1 MATDPAALDQLQA
14 SEAIPIAQLKPDTE
28 NAPSRVVDGIVTV
41 TWPFSIV
48 KNSLAFILA
57 ERDVLLRRNKGQLR
71 VQLNGPAANAL
82 NKAGFGGGD
91 ALRLGL
97 QGAEWKPCETQT
109 RLPGDTLEWQLGFT
123 NRLLL
128 RIRKTDINNSETEET
143 INIDAAETEPPPAI
157 EATAETPPQVH
168 APASIDVLGPEPQ
181 TPVPSTAT
189 KRLASA
195 VFENGEY
202 SSPAFIKRARVSYG
216 SLFEGG
222 FEALEQDSAR
232 KALRP
237 KRSRFSMGGSIWKYS
252 SRSPSPDPSVQDGQP
267 DEVEEDS
274 TKQDHPIAAPQSS
287 TVPVMVDE
295 GCQTQDM
302 DFDPSVS
309 VGVSNLPRQPLE
321 PHISSPSPMFS
332 ADRSTTNAAST
343 HSPRNPASD
352 QINHSHAPG
361 SPSDAATSYGSH
373 MTTGLDPGF
382 NFGLPITQNGLY
394 GGEYTTAAGASIP
407 TNPVESVHA
416 GATRYLEALGDHDL
430 HIDPSLQF
438 HAAMDEHTSS
448 EYPTIP
454 HELSAQGQSIYHV
467 PQAAE
472 HMTWI
477 ESPAVPDPPTTS
489 TEDSIQLVGSSS
501 PAKQKSPPDDGTEE
515 YVASTAGIPSAA
527 EFGEEGDTELV
538 DRGPIGSSAVS
549 VNESGREAESG
560 DDGDLPGEDYDLRN
574 YDPARDD
581 DDTDP
586 EEGYSADEN
595 DVVSLVVQQPY
606 GDEEESGGEGAD
618 SPVVND
624 ENENESYNSQVPIKG
639 YERKS
644 EFEVQSDEEASDVS
658 EGHYEDDG
666 IEEGYDEDEYDD
678 EGRPFADEQGEDG
691 EEGDAEDY
699 EKDYEEYS
707 DEEDY
712 EQEAVAPPIQR
723 SMAPKEPVIIS
734 LLSDSEEEEEEPAK
748 PPAASTRP
756 PPQLNGAEDDG
767 LYNEAEEGVHEPAA
781 GDADAMET
789 ELTAET
795 PESPTS
801 DLNDKYGS
809 PAPEELHRSQ
819 ASEDDEQES
828 ANQREHA
835 ETPKPNQFED
845 ESRQHH
851 HAQTDDTESFRHAM
865 TVEEAGKP
873 NLSADSPLAAPASVP
888 DRASHPVIKPNTNAS
903 EDYDRSRALQHAEV
917 ERHDTQGHNE
927 HAEGAVVEPTD
938 DNTKNTTSAD
948 YMDIDDH
955 DAEAV
960 GKDGGNLQIPPTRD
974 PEPQEDRAT
983 PDAAVSRQP
992 VGQISESH
1000 DIEAELEDVP
1010 VTKQREES
1018 PPAANAD
1025 AAQPA
1030 QPPATTAS
1038 DDGEMSAPGPTASGS
1053 AADAD
1058 EDIAMEEEAAV
1069 AGDGGRDSQATPD
1082 KQDRAEAEFIQEDQP
1097 IQADTENTKSPP
1109 ATQPPHEAETTNKGE
1124 DALTEKAGRHAYQ
1137 EIARQLPTPKETQQ
1151 AEELGETPR
1160 ANLDEDATNDD
1171 NNLGPEEQIMA
1182 EFLQSTSSQVQAKDS
1197 NRALRVEVQVQRQVA
1212 DVSARP
1218 STIGTKAEREI
1229 LITTQSLRS
1238 RGHRKTRSSDS
1249 AEYRTPDPSIALA
1262 RATPATRSKKAE
1274 KSEDNES
1281 PPVLRVTR
1289 SKADQSDPSVAI
1301 AKGLGLSGRGI
1312 RGAGSPESPREL
1324 RGASQSTRRSH
1335 TPDSSAEALKSP
1347 SVTGSVR
1354 SMRSMRSA
1362 LGEEADA
1369 AGSKPGITSSK
1380 QQLLKCLRTTLP
1392 DFLSLKALRSGL
1404 GQATDILAVCT
1415 TTPPSPHRPKNGP
1428 RDYMMEVIIT
1438 DPSLAPSGVAVAHIF
1453 RPHQASLPVIHEGDV
1468 VLLRRF
1474 QVVSMKGRGFGVRAG
1489 DASAW
1494 AVFEKADDEMLPQ
1507 IKGAPVEVTDE
1518 EADYAGMLKQW
1529 WAGLDAKSLARVDN
1543 AGKKMSLVG
1552 KDDTK

>member
-1 MATDPAALDQLQA
+1 MATDSAALDQLQA
-14 SEAIPIAQLKPDTE
+14 SEAIPIAQLQPDPD
-28 NAPSRVVDGIVTV
+28 NATSRVVDGIVTV

-82 NKAGFGGGD
+82 TKAGFGGGD
-91 ALRLGL
+91 ELRLGL

-143 INIDAAETEPPPAI
+143 INIDAAEIEPPPAI
-157 EATAETPPQVH
+157 EATAETPLQVH
-168 APASIDVLGPEPQ
+168 APAFIDVRGPEPQ

-252 SRSPSPDPSVQDGQP
+252 SRSPSPEPSVRDGQP
-267 DEVEEDS
+267 DDVEEDS
-274 TKQDHPIAAPQSS
+274 TKQDHPAATPQSS

-321 PHISSPSPMFS
+321 PHISSPSPMFP

-343 HSPRNPASD
+343 HSPRNAASA
-352 QINHSHAPG
+352 QINHIHALG
-361 SPSDAATSYGSH
+361 SPSDATTSYDSH

-407 TNPVESVHA
+407 TNPVESVHT

-438 HAAMDEHTSS
+438 HAAMDEHMPS

-454 HELSAQGQSIYHV
+454 HELSAQGHSMYHV

-477 ESPAVPDPPTTS
+477 ESPAVPDAPTTS
-489 TEDSIQLVGSSS
+489 TEDAVHLVGSSS
-501 PAKQKSPPDDGTEE
+501 PSKQTSPPKDGAEE
-515 YVASTAGIPSAA
+515 YLASTAGIPSAVD
-527 EFGEEGDTELV
+527 FGEKGDPKLV
-538 DRGPIGSSAVS
+538 DRGAIGSSAVS

-586 EEGYSADEN
+586 EEEYSADEN
-595 DVVSLVVQQPY
+595 EVVSHVVQQPY
-606 GDEEESGGEGAD
+606 SDEEESGGDRAG
-618 SPVVND
+618 SPEVND

-639 YERKS
+639 HERKP

-678 EGRPFADEQGEDG
+678 EGRPFADEQGEYE

-699 EKDYEEYS
+699 EREYEEYS

-712 EQEAVAPPIQR
+712 EQEAVASPIQR

-748 PPAASTRP
+748 PPAEPTRP
-756 PPQLNGAEDDG
+756 PPQLNGTEDDELYEEAED
-767 LYNEAEEGVHEPAA
+767 GVHEPAA
-781 GDADAMET
+781 EAADAMET

-819 ASEDDEQES
+819 VSEDDEQER
-828 ANQREHA
+828 ANQREHE
-835 ETPKPNQFED
+835 ETPQQNQLED
-845 ESRQHH
+845 ETRQHH
-851 HAQTDDTESFRHAM
+851 HVQTDDTESFRHAM
-865 TVEEAGKP
+865 TVEEAGKL
-873 NLSADSPLAAPASVP
+873 NSSADSSLAAPAPVP
-888 DRASHPVIKPNTNAS
+888 NKAFHPVIKPSTNAS

-917 ERHDTQGHNE
+917 EKNDTQGYDE
-927 HAEGAVVEPTD
+927 HADGAVVEPTN
-938 DNTKNTTSAD
+938 DNTENMTSAD
-948 YMDIDDH
+948 HMDIDDQ

-960 GKDGGNLQIPPTRD
+960 GKDGKNPQIPPTRD
-974 PEPQEDRAT
+974 PEPQDDRVT
-983 PDAAVSRQP
+983 PDAAVSRP
-992 VGQISESH
+992 PAGN
-1000 DIEAELEDVP
+1000 IEAEMEDVP
-1010 VTKQREES
+1010 ATEQREES
-1018 PPAANAD
+1018 PSAADAD

-1030 QPPATTAS
+1030 QPLATTAS
-1038 DDGEMSAPGPTASGS
+1038 DDGKMSAPGPVVSGP

-1058 EDIAMEEEAAV
+1058 EDIAMEEKAAV

-1082 KQDRAEAEFIQEDQP
+1082 KQDRAEAELIPQDQP
-1097 IQADTENTKSPP
+1097 IQADTENPKSPR
-1109 ATQPPHEAETTNKGE
+1109 AKQPSHEAETANKGE

-1137 EIARQLPTPKETQQ
+1137 GIVRQLPTPKETQQ
-1151 AEELGETPR
+1151 AEELGETLR
-1160 ANLDEDATNDD
+1160 ANLDKDTTNDD
-1171 NNLGPEEQIMA
+1171 NVGPEEQIMA
-1182 EFLQSTSSQVQAKDS
+1182 EFLQSKSSQVQAKDS
-1197 NRALRVEVQVQRQVA
+1197 IEALRVEVQVQRRVA
-1212 DVSARP
+1212 DVSAQP
-1218 STIGTKAEREI
+1218 PMIATKAEREI

-1262 RATPATRSKKAE
+1262 RATPATRSKKTE

-1289 SKADQSDPSVAI
+1289 SKADQSDPSIAI

-1324 RGASQSTRRSH
+1324 RGVSQSTRRSH
-1335 TPDSSAEALKSP
+1335 TPDTSAEALKSP

-1494 AVFEKADDEMLPQ
+1494 AVFEKADEEMLPQ
-1507 IKGAPVEVTDE
+1507 IKGAPVEVTDD
-1518 EADYAGMLKQW
+1518 EADYAAMLKQW